1 MLNPVNSHDATR
13 SMKRHHDAL
22 LGEPLNLQLELVLP
36 PFFGG
41 SSSSGERWC
50 ASPQSQQAVSS
61 FCMPVDRCTKKI
73 PRSSSRFGDEQV

>member
-13 SMKRHHDAL
+13 SMKRHHGAL
-22 LGEPLNLQLELVLP
+22 FGEPLNLQLELVLP
-36 PFFGG
+36 SFFGG

-61 FCMPVDRCTKKI
+61 FCMPVDRCTEKI